1 MGWAEKES
9 HDFEKK
15 WQERYFVIE
24 SSALSNAQSKV
35 CYYEVNSNNYA
46 VLKGEYQLNKKSV
59 CKRVGDNHKKN
70 KKNVI
75 LVTGVSKNN
84 ILDSEMAEL
93 YISVPSPSLVN
104 DWIDVMN
111 KAINNQQILPQVIE
125 ELEAEA
131 ESCSICSI
139 NFSWS
144 FS

>member
-24 SSALSNAQSKV
+24 SSASSNAPSKV
-35 CYYEVNSNNYA
+35 CYYEVNANNYA
-46 VLKGEYQLNKKSV
+46 VLKGEYHLNKKSV
-59 CKRVGDNHKKN
+59 CKRVGDNQKKN

-75 LVTGVSKNN
+75 LVTGISRNN
-84 ILDSEMAEL
+84 ILDNEMGEL
-93 YISVPSPSLVN
+93 YICLPSPRLVN
-104 DWIDVMN
+104 VWIDVIN

-131 ESCSICSI
+131 GSCTCCSILF
-139 NFSWS
+139 NWS